1 MSDSITRV
9 LDDCHRYWVSTGI
22 AQHDADEMRH
32 ELSQHLRDAETNGR
46 SPASVV
52 GSHPARFAEE
62 WATERRQGRSRP
74 ESTTRLWR
82 DITSGALDTRRDQRR
97 ASILYGLGA
106 ATLIAGVLVGS
117 TLSKGGDT
125 VELET
130 FRWFWTVL
138 AVVAGIAEI
147 FTAGFF
153 LLPISI
159 GAVGAAVLAW
169 LGVDPIAQWL
179 VFFGVTA
186 IAFGYLRRFAHSQDA
201 FQPRVGANR
210 WVGARGIVIET
221 IDPDTGRGMVRV
233 DGEEWRAT
241 SGSGVIAAGAKV
253 AVSEVTGS
261 RMVVVPIE
269 PS

>member
-1 MSDSITRV
+1 MTDSVNRI

-22 AQHDADEMRH
+22 SQQDAEEMRQ
-32 ELSQHLRDAETNGR
+32 ELSQHLRDASNDGR
-46 SPASVV
+46 SPESVV
-52 GSHPARFAEE
+52 GSNPARFAED
-62 WATERRQGRSRP
+62 WASERRKGAARSD
-74 ESTTRLWR
+74 TTDAQWR

-97 ASILYGLGA
+97 ASVLYGLGA
-106 ATLIAGVLVGS
+106 AALIAGVLVGS
-117 TLSKGGDT
+117 ILSNGGDS
-125 VELET
+125 VEFEV

-159 GAVGAAVLAW
+159 GAIGAAILAW
-169 LGVDPIAQWL
+169 LDVDPVAQWL

-186 IAFGYLRRFAHSQDA
+186 IAFGYLRRFAHDQDA
-201 FQPRVGANR
+201 IQQRVGANR

-221 IDPDTGRGMVRV
+221 IDPDHSQGMVRV

-241 SGSGVIAAGAKV
+241 TPSGVIIAGTKV
-253 AVSEVTGS
+253 AVREVTGS